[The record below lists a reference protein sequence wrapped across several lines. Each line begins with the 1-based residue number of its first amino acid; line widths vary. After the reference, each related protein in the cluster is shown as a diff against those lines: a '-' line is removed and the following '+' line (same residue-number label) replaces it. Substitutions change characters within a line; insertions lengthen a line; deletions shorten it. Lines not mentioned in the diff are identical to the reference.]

1 MLWRLALGRKSVASG
16 ILSRA
21 SAVMTKL
28 SDAQPRAQR
37 PRLGPLLTLSQRTV
51 PPSLCFVRVEPD
63 ASYSEDLRGRIDRP
77 SQQHHHHLR
86 SHRDELFTVSSPIL
100 YAGTVRLLSLLVEP
114 IVGQT
119 SERCLS
125 STDRRLHTATG
136 GDEPST
142 LAIAS
147 SALFHGV
154 LAIYIRFPIPN
165 GPKAKQLPPRQ
176 SPISNRTHYV
186 KCLPV
191 SDLCMS

>member
-37 PRLGPLLTLSQRTV
+37 PRLGPLLTPSQRTV

-63 ASYSEDLRGRIDRP
+63 ACYSEDLRGRIDRP
-77 SQQHHHHLR
+77 SQQRHHHLR
-86 SHRDELFTVSSPIL
+86 SHRDELFTVSLAIL

-114 IVGQT
+114 IVGHT
-119 SERCLS
+119 SEQCLS

-147 SALFHGV
+147 Q
-154 LAIYIRFPIPN
+154 RT
-165 GPKAKQLPPRQ
+165 LPRCP
-176 SPISNRTHYV
+176 
-186 KCLPV
+186 
-191 SDLCMS
+191 SDLYSISDPKRSKSETASAAAVSYIQSNPLCQVSTGQ